1 MTQQILEEVL
11 LNWGVLT
18 PEELETLAALVRRGK
33 PVFAAPIEIESSEQ
47 MEALG
52 LRREQCRTW
61 QIGSIRVTVHLTPAD
76 EETCLFLLGELQRKY
91 RHANRQNR
99 CLIPGR
105 QKPLIRCPDCNRCSQ
120 CPFPQHREKLSGA
133 CLSLDSMI
141 DDGFSFAQEDM
152 CWLRL
157 EQQEALRAAF
167 EAVRAANPKYL
178 RAFLLREYAG
188 LSVSEVAARMH
199 DTERNVYYYIAQ
211 AKRLARQTLR

>member
-1 MTQQILEEVL
+1 
-11 LNWGVLT
+11 
-18 PEELETLAALVRRGK
+18 
-33 PVFAAPIEIESSEQ
+33 
-47 MEALG
+47 
-52 LRREQCRTW
+52 
-61 QIGSIRVTVHLTPAD
+61 
-76 EETCLFLLGELQRKY
+76 
-91 RHANRQNR
+91 
-99 CLIPGR
+99 
-105 QKPLIRCPDCNRCSQ
+105 
-120 CPFPQHREKLSGA
+120 
-133 CLSLDSMI
+133 
-141 DDGFSFAQEDM
+141 M